1 MKNKKKA
8 KNYINKAKY
17 YIKAK
22 DDNYKIHSLMIEVGE
37 LQLYEDYLFHKRML
51 DFPNLKD

>member
-8 KNYINKAKY
+8 KNYINKAKD
-17 YIKAK
+17 YIKAE
-22 DDNYKIHSLMIEVGE
+22 DDNYKIHSLMIEVAE
-37 LQLYEDYLFHKRML
+37 SQLYEDYLFHKRML

>member
-37 LQLYEDYLFHKRML
+37 LQLYEDYIFHKRML